1 METKIEAL
9 NINLTK
15 LKVGNRGDFSELVV
29 HVYSGS
35 HSVSMLFEEE
45 SPAQPSMI
53 SYVAET

>member
-1 METKIEAL
+1 MEAL
-9 NINLTK
+9 NIHLTK

>member
-1 METKIEAL
+1 MEAL
-9 NINLTK
+9 NIHLTK
-15 LKVGNRGDFSELVV
+15 LKVGNRGDLSELVV

-35 HSVSMLFEEE
+35 HSVSMFKLFEEE